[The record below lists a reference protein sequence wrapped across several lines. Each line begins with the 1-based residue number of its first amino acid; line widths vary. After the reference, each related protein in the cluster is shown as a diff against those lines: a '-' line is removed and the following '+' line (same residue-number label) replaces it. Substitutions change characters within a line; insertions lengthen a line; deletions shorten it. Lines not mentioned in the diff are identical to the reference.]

1 MPSRETPG
9 GPPRRRARLADAA
22 RWPDLRW
29 IKTPAPAAF
38 AARKS
43 PPDAGHRGRAQ
54 QVAPARPFADQLA
67 YVIGAEVLWV
77 KAG

>member
-1 MPSRETPG
+1 MSHAPLSTAG
-9 GPPRRRARLADAA
+9 LA
-22 RWPDLRW
+22 PVDL
-29 IKTPAPAAF
+29 
-38 AARKS
+38 
-43 PPDAGHRGRAQ
+43 AQ